1 MFTKKRL
8 STRQPLG
15 RGKLMAFKC
24 RKCKTEKTINE
35 YGTDVHNLCVDCTD
49 SFHYWLGE

>member
-1 MFTKKRL
+1 MVISIKKGWL
-8 STRQPLG
+8 E
-15 RGKLMAFKC
+15 MVFKC
-24 RKCKTEKTINE
+24 RKCKAEKTINE